1 MTLFFGLW
9 KLNKSIQPSPT
20 PEAQIMQQEGFNMML
35 RAQLQAG
42 RLREVNAY
50 LEGDAGYFLYE
61 GSNEQL
67 AEDLALWSPYV
78 NFEIHQTLPAQKSNE
93 LALSALKKR
102 AGKA

>member
-1 MTLFFGLW
+1 MTYFGLW
-9 KLNKSIQPSPT
+9 KLNKSLQPPPT
-20 PEAQIMQQEGFNMML
+20 PEGQIMQQEGFNMMI

-42 RLREVNAY
+42 RLRDVHAY
-50 LEGDAGYFLYE
+50 LEGDAGYFFYE

-78 NFEIHQTLPAQKSNE
+78 NFEVHETLPIQKSTE
-93 LALSALKKR
+93 LALSAYKKR

>member
-1 MTLFFGLW
+1 
-9 KLNKSIQPSPT
+9 
-20 PEAQIMQQEGFNMML
+20 MQQEGFNMML